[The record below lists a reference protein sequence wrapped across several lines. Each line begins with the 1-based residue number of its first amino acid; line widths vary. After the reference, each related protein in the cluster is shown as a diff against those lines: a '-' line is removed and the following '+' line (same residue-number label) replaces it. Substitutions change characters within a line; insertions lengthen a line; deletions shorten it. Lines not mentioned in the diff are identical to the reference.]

1 MGSLAMN
8 TMTANK
14 NRKERMPMFN
24 TPQPISVHL
33 ELGGVG
39 VIRLVASD
47 RSDTAVEVRPTNP
60 ASKADVAA
68 AERTRVEY
76 SDGQLTVK
84 GPKGW
89 RYYSGWGEWRE
100 SIDVEI
106 AMPAGSRFEGKA
118 GMGTLHCEGQLD
130 ELRFKT
136 GAGEIHAEETGS
148 VTVRTGFGNVNIER
162 AAGRAEISTGSGRLE
177 VRRVDGSAAVRNSN
191 GDTWIGDVVG
201 ELRVN
206 AANGKIA
213 VDRPQS
219 AVFAKTANGDIVLGA
234 VACGEVVA
242 ETGWGR
248 VEISV
253 ANGVPAWLE
262 LHTNHGRVR
271 NELHAA
277 SAPEP
282 SEEAV
287 EIRARTGHGDITIH
301 RLLETRA
308 AADL

>member
-1 MGSLAMN
+1 
-8 TMTANK
+8 
-14 NRKERMPMFN
+14 MPSFH

-47 RSDTAVEVRPTNP
+47 RSDTTVEVRPTDP

-68 AERTRVEY
+68 AERIRVEY
-76 SDGQLTVK
+76 SEGRLTLI

-89 RYYSGWGEWRE
+89 RYYSGWGGWRE

-118 GMGTLHCEGQLD
+118 GIGTLHSKGPLD
-130 ELRFKT
+130 DLRFKT
-136 GAGEIHAEETGS
+136 GFGEIHAEQTGS
-148 VTVRTGFGNVNIER
+148 LAVHTGAGNVNIER
-162 AAGRAEISTGSGRLE
+162 AAERAEVSTGSGMLKVGRI
-177 VRRVDGSAAVRNSN
+177 DGSAAVRNSN
-191 GDTWIGDVVG
+191 GDTWIGDILG
-201 ELRVN
+201 ELRAN

-219 AVFAKTANGDIVLGA
+219 AVFARTANGDIVLGA
-234 VACGEVVA
+234 VARGEVVA

-248 VEISV
+248 VEIGV

-262 LHTNHGRVR
+262 LRTNHGRVR
-271 NELHAA
+271 NELEAA

-301 RLLETRA
+301 RSLETPA
-308 AADL
+308 AAGI

>member
-1 MGSLAMN
+1 
-8 TMTANK
+8 
-14 NRKERMPMFN
+14 MPTFN
-24 TPQPISVHL
+24 TPQPISVHV
-33 ELGGVG
+33 ELGVG
-39 VIRLVASD
+39 AIRLAASD

-68 AERTRVEY
+68 AEQTRVEY
-76 SDGQLTVK
+76 SDGRLTVK
-84 GPKGW
+84 APKGW
-89 RYYSGWGEWRE
+89 RYYTWWGGRD

-106 AMPAGSRFEGKA
+106 AMPAGSRFEGEA
-118 GMGTLHCEGQLD
+118 GMGTLHCEGRLD

-136 GAGEIHAEETGS
+136 GAGEIHAEQTGS
-148 VTVRTGFGNVNIER
+148 VTVRTGAGNVNIER

-177 VRRVDGSAAVRNSN
+177 VGRVDGSATVRNSN

-201 ELRVN
+201 ELRAN
-206 AANGKIA
+206 ASNGKIA

-242 ETGWGR
+242 ETGCGR
-248 VEISV
+248 VEIGV
-253 ANGVPAWLE
+253 VNGVAAWLE
-262 LHTNHGRVR
+262 LHTNYGNVR

-282 SEEAV
+282 SEETV
-287 EIRARTGHGDITIH
+287 EIRARTAYGDITVH
-301 RLLETRA
+301 RSLESRA
-308 AADL
+308 AAEL

>member
-1 MGSLAMN
+1 
-8 TMTANK
+8 
-14 NRKERMPMFN
+14 MPTFS
-24 TPQPISVHL
+24 TPQPISVQL
-33 ELGGVG
+33 QLGGVG

-47 RSDTAVEVRPTNP
+47 RSDTVVEVRPTNP

-76 SDGQLTVK
+76 SGGQLTVQ

-89 RYYSGWGEWRE
+89 RYYSGWGGWRE

-106 AMPAGSRFEGKA
+106 AMPAGSRFEGRA
-118 GMGTLHCEGQLD
+118 GTGTLRCEGQMD

-136 GAGEIHAEETGS
+136 GAGEVHAEQTGS
-148 VTVRTGFGNVNIER
+148 VTVRTGMGNVNIER

-177 VRRVDGSAAVRNSN
+177 VGRVDGSAAVRNSN
-191 GDTWIGDVVG
+191 GDTWIGDVGG

-213 VDRPQS
+213 VDRPRS
-219 AVFAKTANGDIVLGA
+219 AVFAKTANGDIVVGA

-242 ETGWGR
+242 ETAWGR
-248 VEISV
+248 VEIGV
-253 ANGVPAWLE
+253 ASGVPAWLE
-262 LHTNHGRVR
+262 LHTRCGNVR
-271 NELHAA
+271 SELRAA
-277 SAPEP
+277 GAPAP

-301 RLLETRA
+301 RSLQTRA

>member
-1 MGSLAMN
+1 
-8 TMTANK
+8 
-14 NRKERMPMFN
+14 MPTFN
-24 TPQPISVHL
+24 TPQPISVHV

-39 VIRLVASD
+39 LIRLVASD
-47 RSDTAVEVRPTNP
+47 RSDTAVEVRPTHP
-60 ASKADVAA
+60 ESRADIAA

-76 SDGQLTVK
+76 SDGQLTIK

-100 SIDVEI
+100 SIDVEV
-106 AMPAGSRFEGKA
+106 AMPAGSRLEGTA
-118 GMGTLHCEGQLD
+118 GMGTLHCSGRLD

-136 GAGEIHAEETGS
+136 GAGEIHAEQAGS
-148 VTVRTGFGNVNIER
+148 VTVSTGAGNVNIER
-162 AAGRAEISTGSGRLE
+162 ASGRAEISTGSGRLE
-177 VRRVDGSAAVRNSN
+177 IRRVDGSAAIRNSN

-201 ELRVN
+201 SLRVS

-213 VDRPQS
+213 VDRTQS
-219 AVFAKTANGDIVLGA
+219 TVVAKSANGDIVLGA

-242 ETGWGR
+242 ETAWGQ

-253 ANGVPAWLE
+253 ANGATAWLE
-262 LHTNHGRVR
+262 LHTKCGKVLS
-271 NELHAA
+271 ELDIA
-277 SAPEP
+277 SPPEP
-282 SEEAV
+282 NERAV

-301 RLLETRA
+301 RSNETPV

>member
-1 MGSLAMN
+1 
-8 TMTANK
+8 
-14 NRKERMPMFN
+14 MPNFN

-60 ASKADVAA
+60 ASKADAAA
-68 AERTRVEY
+68 AEQTRVEY

-89 RYYSGWGEWRE
+89 RYYSGWGGWRE

-106 AMPAGSRFEGKA
+106 AMPAGSRFEG
-118 GMGTLHCEGQLD
+118 QLD

-136 GAGEIHAEETGS
+136 GAGEIHAEQTGS

-213 VDRPQS
+213 VDRSQ
-219 AVFAKTANGDIVLGA
+219 
-234 VACGEVVA
+234 
-242 ETGWGR
+242 
-248 VEISV
+248 
-253 ANGVPAWLE
+253 